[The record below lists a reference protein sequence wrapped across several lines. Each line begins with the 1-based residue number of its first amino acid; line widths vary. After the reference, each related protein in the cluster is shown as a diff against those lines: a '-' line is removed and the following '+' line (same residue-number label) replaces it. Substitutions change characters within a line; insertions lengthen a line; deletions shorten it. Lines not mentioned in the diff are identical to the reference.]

1 MSLAILN
8 HAKKELRIP
17 LEFDYLKGVG
27 FFSYE
32 TIYLAKVAF
41 FTVDKGMFLIYNLF
55 IVTYF

>member
-32 TIYLAKVAF
+32 MIYLAKVD
-41 FTVDKGMFLIYNLF
+41 VFLVNVF
-55 IVTYF
+55 HC